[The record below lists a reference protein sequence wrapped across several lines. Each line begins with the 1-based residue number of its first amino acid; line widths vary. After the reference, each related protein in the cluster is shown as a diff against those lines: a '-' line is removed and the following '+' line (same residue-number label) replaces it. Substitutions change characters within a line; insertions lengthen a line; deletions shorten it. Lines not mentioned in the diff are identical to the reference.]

1 MAMRRPSLVTV
12 LAIVAV
18 LAGAIAVIGTHDY
31 IDRSLAAERGRLRPE
46 VTTVA
51 MVVAKR
57 DLQRGDPV
65 TAETMAVRQIP
76 SDLAPSSGIRP
87 DRFESYLG
95 STLAMSVRSGE
106 PLLAVAIA
114 GADAAHFSQ
123 RLRTGS
129 RAITIAVDEVNALSG
144 MLQPGDRIDLML
156 TARTADSRG
165 DAQDKTVPLM
175 QDVLIL
181 ATGRQVRPDLRGD
194 PETPGVQERQ
204 FGAITIEVDPDRAQR
219 LIVAQRSGR
228 ITAMLRNP
236 ADRGAIPK
244 TAMDVNALLGAGR
257 VPSAT
262 RVPLGPEMI
271 VGGQGMV
278 VASSSMN
285 FPGTHSSM
293 SLGTQPG
300 TPHGTQSGTL
310 DGKSAGTIPGTL
322 QGGPPSLPS
331 GAPATNLSAR
341 LPLPPNGSS
350 AAAFIGAQP
359 PSASIATSTS
369 APMSSWGPASAPASA
384 QVAGALNFAS
394 PGEAK

>member
-1 MAMRRPSLVTV
+1 MAMRRPSLVTI

-18 LAGAIAVIGTHDY
+18 LAGAVAVIGTHDY
-31 IDRSLAAERGRLRPE
+31 IDRSLAAERERLQPE
-46 VTTVA
+46 IATVA

-57 DLQRGDPV
+57 DLQRGDSV

-123 RLRTGS
+123 RLRAGS

-156 TARTADSRG
+156 TARTPDYRG

-194 PETPGVQERQ
+194 TDNPGAQERQ
-204 FGAITIEVDPDRAQR
+204 FGAITIEVDPDGAQR

-257 VPSAT
+257 VPLAT

-278 VASSSMN
+278 VASSSTN
-285 FPGTHSSM
+285 FPGTYSGLSFGAQP
-293 SLGTQPG
+293 GTQPG
-300 TPHGTQSGTL
+300 TS
-310 DGKSAGTIPGTL
+310 DGKSGGTIPGTL
-322 QGGPPSLPS
+322 QGGPPSLPP
-331 GAPATNLSAR
+331 GAPTTNPSAR
-341 LPLPPNGSS
+341 LALPPNGSS

-359 PSASIATSTS
+359 PSAAIATSTS

-384 QVAGALNFAS
+384 QVAGALNVAS

>member
-31 IDRSLAAERGRLRPE
+31 IDRSLAAERERLRPE

-278 VASSSMN
+278 VASSSVN
-285 FPGTHSSM
+285 F
-293 SLGTQPG
+293 
-300 TPHGTQSGTL
+300 
-310 DGKSAGTIPGTL
+310 PGTL

-359 PSASIATSTS
+359 PSAAIATSTS

>member
-18 LAGAIAVIGTHDY
+18 LSGAVAVIGTHDY
-31 IDRSLAAERGRLRPE
+31 IDRSLAAERERMQPD
-46 VTTVA
+46 VATVA

-123 RLRTGS
+123 RLRAGS

-181 ATGRQVRPDLRGD
+181 ATGRQVRPDLRSD
-194 PETPGVQERQ
+194 TDNPGAQERQ

-262 RVPLGPEMI
+262 RIPLGPEMI
-271 VGGQGMV
+271 VGGQGLV
-278 VASSSMN
+278 VASSLTN
-285 FPGTHSSM
+285 FPGTHSGLSF
-293 SLGTQPG
+293 GTQPAMQ
-300 TPHGTQSGTL
+300 PGTL
-310 DGKSAGTIPGTL
+310 NGKSAGTIPGTP
-322 QGGPPSLPS
+322 QAAPSGLPS
-331 GAPATNLSAR
+331 GAGSTNPAVRLS
-341 LPLPPNGSS
+341 LPPNASS

-359 PSASIATSTS
+359 SPASIATSIF
-369 APMSSWGPASAPASA
+369 SSGPASAPASA
-384 QVAGALNFAS
+384 PVAGALNFAS
-394 PGEAK
+394 PGESK

>member
-18 LAGAIAVIGTHDY
+18 LAGAVAVIGTHDY
-31 IDRSLAAERGRLRPE
+31 IDRSLAAERERLQPD
-46 VTTVA
+46 VATVA

-65 TAETMAVRQIP
+65 TAETMAIRQIP

-87 DRFESYLG
+87 DRFELYLG

-165 DAQDKTVPLM
+165 EAQDKTVPLM

-194 PETPGVQERQ
+194 PDNPGGQERQ

-236 ADRGAIPK
+236 GDRGSIPK
-244 TAMDVNALLGAGR
+244 TPMDVNALLGAGR
-257 VPSAT
+257 VPLAT

-271 VGGQGMV
+271 VGGQGLV
-278 VASSSMN
+278 VASSSTN
-285 FPGTHSSM
+285 FPGTSSGM
-293 SLGTQPG
+293 SFGTQP
-300 TPHGTQSGTL
+300 GTL

-322 QGGPPSLPS
+322 HGGPPSLPP
-331 GAPATNLSAR
+331 GAPSNNPSVR
-341 LPLPPNGSS
+341 LALPPNGSS
-350 AAAFIGAQP
+350 AAALIGAQP
-359 PSASIATSTS
+359 ASTSASASTSTSTS
-369 APMSSWGPASAPASA
+369 ATSWATASASASVP
-384 QVAGALNFAS
+384 VAGALNFAS
-394 PGEAK
+394 PGEVK